1 MKNILHRLALSLL
14 LILPVVAHAT
24 GSTGAIA
31 AHPTLWTVHGK
42 TGGTVYLFGAIHLLP
57 LNIAWRRAE
66 VDDAMAASGS
76 FVFEAP
82 TDASGAAEVK
92 AYVAAHGMLP
102 DGVTLSSL
110 LPPAARKEYEDAVA
124 KAQLPPAMVDRE
136 QPWLAAITL
145 EVAMMM
151 HQNYAPDAGV
161 DREVAAY
168 ATAHGK
174 PLRYLETI
182 GQQMALMDPPDRK
195 LAVKEFVVALKS
207 LRDDPAEIGAMVDAW
222 SHGDQPAIDRIMNGD
237 LAREPGAKKL
247 MLDDR
252 NKAWVTKIEAMLA
265 EPQTVFI
272 TVGAAHLAGPGGVP
286 ALLRKAGYRVDGP

>member
-14 LILPVVAHAT
+14 LILPAIAHAT
-24 GSTGAIA
+24 DSVGTVE
-31 AHPTLWTVHGK
+31 AHPTLWVVHGK

-57 LNIAWRRAE
+57 PNIAWHRAE
-66 VDDAMAASGS
+66 VDDAMAASDS

-110 LPPAARKEYEDAVA
+110 LPPEARKDYADAVA
-124 KAQLPPAMVDRE
+124 KAQLPPAMVDHE

-168 ATAHGK
+168 ATAHGRQ
-174 PLRYLETI
+174 LRYLETI
-182 GQQMALMDPPDRK
+182 GQQMALMDPPDRT
-195 LAVKEFVVALKS
+195 LAIKEFAVDLKS
-207 LRDDPAEIGAMVDAW
+207 LGDGPAEINAMVDAW
-222 SHGDQPAIDRIMNGD
+222 SHGDQPAIDKIMNGD
-237 LAREPGAKKL
+237 LAKEPGARKL
-247 MLDDR
+247 LLDDR
-252 NKAWVTKIEAMLA
+252 NKAWVGKIEAMLA
-265 EPQTVFI
+265 EPHAIFI